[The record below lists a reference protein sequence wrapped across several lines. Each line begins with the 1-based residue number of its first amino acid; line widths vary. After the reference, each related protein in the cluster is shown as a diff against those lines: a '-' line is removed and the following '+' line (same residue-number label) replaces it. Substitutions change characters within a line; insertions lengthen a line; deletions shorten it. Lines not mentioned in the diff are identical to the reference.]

1 MAVGFGLTVVVGIAY
16 RRKGVTM
23 TEEIPELTKRQI
35 EAIAAGRLTLKKL
48 YEQKGWKK
56 PKGLM

>member
-1 MAVGFGLTVVVGIAY
+1 MVEAEAVT
-16 RRKGVTM
+16 
-23 TEEIPELTKRQI
+23 ELTKRQI
-35 EAIAAGRLTLKKL
+35 EAIASGRLTLKKL